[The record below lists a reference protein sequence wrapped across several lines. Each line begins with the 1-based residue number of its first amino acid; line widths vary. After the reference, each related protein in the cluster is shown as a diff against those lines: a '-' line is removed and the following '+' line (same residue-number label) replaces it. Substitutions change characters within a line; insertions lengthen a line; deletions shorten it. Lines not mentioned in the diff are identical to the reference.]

1 MYMKFIY
8 LLIWV
13 VLCIGS
19 VWLSYEWIKKDGIS
33 FIKKI
38 LYVILIFSGIYLIEI
53 DFHFNHINIDPYSIG
68 SINSIITYK
77 GLTAHPV
84 IGIRFP
90 LGLTFILYR
99 EYVFKSKC

>member
-8 LLIWV
+8 LFIWV
-13 VLCIGS
+13 LLFIGS
-19 VWLSYEWIKKDGIS
+19 TWLSYRWIKKDGIS
-33 FIKKI
+33 FVKKI

-53 DFHFNHINIDPYSIG
+53 DFHFDYINIDPYSMG
-68 SINSIITYK
+68 SIYSIMTCK
-77 GLTAHPV
+77 GLKAHPV

-99 EYVFKSKC
+99 EYVFK